1 MGRFR
6 LLLRLAFL
14 PYSTSRGGYQLR
26 AIWHFVTDFGDTAVT
41 VPLAGLMVGFLLAAR
56 RPRLAIGWG
65 LAILGGASAVAVL
78 KLVLSAC
85 DHPLN
90 GFGLSSPSGH
100 TAMSISVYG
109 GFAAVIATTLTRPA
123 RAAVIAGTAALIIA
137 IALSRILLNYHST
150 IEVAVGLAVGIAA
163 LAIIVAIVARH
174 PPQRLSLGWLAA
186 GALVVCALFHGT
198 HWPAE
203 QAINRLAGW
212 LDFVRPWCS

>member
-1 MGRFR
+1 M
-6 LLLRLAFL
+6 LLRLAFL
-14 PYSTSRGGYQLR
+14 PYSTSRGGYRLR

-41 VPLAGLMVGFLLAAR
+41 VPLAGLMVGFLLATR
-56 RPRLAIGWG
+56 RPRLAIGCG

-123 RAAVIAGTAALIIA
+123 RATVIAGTAALIIA

-163 LAIIVAIVARH
+163 LAI
-174 PPQRLSLGWLAA
+174 
-186 GALVVCALFHGT
+186 CALFHGT

>member
-1 MGRFR
+1 
-6 LLLRLAFL
+6 L
-14 PYSTSRGGYQLR
+14 Q

-41 VPLAGLMVGFLLAAR
+41 VPLVGLMVGFLLAAR

-65 LAILGGASAVAVL
+65 LAILGGASAVAAL

-85 DHPLN
+85 GHPLN

-109 GFAAVIATTLTRPA
+109 GFAALIATTLTRPA
-123 RAAVIAGTAALIIA
+123 ARTAVIAGTAALIIV
-137 IALSRILLNYHST
+137 IALSRIILNYHST

-186 GALVVCALFHGT
+186 AALVVCALFHGT
-198 HWPAE
+198 QWPAE
-203 QAINRLAGW
+203 QAIDRLARW
-212 LDFVRPWCS
+212 LDFARRWCS